1 MTTFFSILRTDKS
14 ESFGKCLGCHKT
26 LRAAEK
32 TQDKVLLRNQ
42 DAIIVECDTKFV
54 VGDFYVEEAQKAFD
68 EYELSQKRKVMIH
81 ILDERSGVAKFY
93 NKTWV
98 VAMLAGYGMSID
110 EFEVLY
116 GEDAR
121 KIIAEREEEE
131 RKAAEIHAR
140 RTAAYQD
147 LEEST
152 TKGFNL
158 TFPAVSGRQ
167 GLRQYYTAQIPY
179 GALIKLFKSDE
190 EDIVPAELRA
200 QRELNETRATK
211 IGNYIIDNIGD
222 YVLPAITAS
231 VDTAME
237 FEVIS
242 GSLGMLHIPIDAIML
257 INDGQHRRKGIEE
270 AVAKNNCLLKE
281 TIAVTIYFDQGLKRS
296 QQIFADINQN
306 QVKPSSAITMTYN
319 HRDEFSN
326 WIISLLDDMPR
337 IKQRVDMERSS
348 ISAKSSKLWSIIAF
362 KKFVERM
369 FNINDRWFKD
379 TEEDKKGLKI
389 KADALKMFFDRLED
403 DLPNWKAMLDF
414 NISAPEIRSQF
425 VIGHA
430 VFLEALGI
438 MGNKMLQNDPQLKNE
453 FSEMKSLTKINVSR
467 THDTWNNRCVLFGK
481 MNKTADG
488 VKSTGAALCIA
499 TGLDLCPELRMTNDR
514 ILRAA

>member
-32 TQDKVLLRNQ
+32 THDKVVLRNQ
-42 DAIIVECDTKFV
+42 DAIIVERDTKFV

-68 EYELSQKRKVMIH
+68 EYELSQKKKVMVQ
-81 ILDERSGVAKFY
+81 ILDARSGVARTY
-93 NKTWV
+93 NNAWI
-98 VAMLAGYGMSID
+98 VAMLEGYRMSIE
-110 EFEVLY
+110 EFEKIH
-116 GEDAR
+116 GDDAR
-121 KIIAEREEEE
+121 KFIAERDEEE
-131 RKAAEIHAR
+131 RKEAESHAR
-140 RTAAYQD
+140 RCAAFRD
-147 LEEST
+147 FEEST

-190 EDIVPAELRA
+190 EDVVPAELRA

-211 IGNYIIDNIGD
+211 ISNYILDNVGD

-231 VDTAME
+231 VDTAMQ
-237 FEVIS
+237 FEAIS

-257 INDGQHRRKGIEE
+257 INDGQHRRKGIEL
-270 AVAKNNCLLKE
+270 AAAKNPALLKE

-296 QQIFADINQN
+296 QQIFSDINQN
-306 QVKPSSAITMTYN
+306 QVKPSSAISMTYN
-319 HRDEFSN
+319 HRDEFSS

-348 ISAKSSKLWSIIAF
+348 IGAKSSKLWSIIAF

-369 FNINDRWFKD
+369 FNINDRWFKE
-379 TEEDKKGLKI
+379 TEDDKKGLKV

-414 NISAPEIRSQF
+414 NISAPEVRSQF

-430 VFLEALGI
+430 VFLESLGI
-438 MGNKMLQNDPQLKNE
+438 MGNKMLQNDPQLKND
-453 FSEMKSLTKINVSR
+453 FVEMKPLAKINVSR
-467 THDTWNNRCVLFGK
+467 THDTWNNRCVILGK
-481 MNKTADG
+481 MNKSAFG
-488 VKSTGAALCIA
+488 VKSTGAALCLA
-499 TGLDLCPELRMTNDR
+499 TGLDLCPELNMMNDR
-514 ILRAA
+514 VLRAA